1 MELNF
6 LKILVVNKVFFLKK
20 QFFSFLILTI
30 PHCVKRVRIRSYSG
44 PYFPAFELNTNIQ
57 SNYEYSVRVR
67 ENTDQNNKD
76 TFYAVLGKFSLDS
89 SQIFPGV
96 F

>member
-20 QFFSFLILTI
+20 QFFSLLILTVA
-30 PHCVKRVRIRSYSG
+30 HCVKSVRIRSYSG

-57 SNYEYSVRVR
+57 SKYEYSVRMW
-67 ENTDQNNKD
+67 ENTDQNNSEYGH
-76 TFYAVLGKFSLDS
+76 FLRSAR
-89 SQIFPGV
+89 QI
-96 F
+96 